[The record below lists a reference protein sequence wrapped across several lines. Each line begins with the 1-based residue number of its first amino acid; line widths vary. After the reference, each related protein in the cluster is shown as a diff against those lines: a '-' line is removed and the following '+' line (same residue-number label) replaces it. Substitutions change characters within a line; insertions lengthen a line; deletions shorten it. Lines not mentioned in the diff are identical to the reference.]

1 MKIDSEKIRKLMIDQ
16 GLNASDVA
24 MALNVTK
31 QAVSVQLSKGSC
43 NPTNAQKHANLLGV
57 RIDDIAPGAYIQV
70 PKNELVVVL
79 DRIASALEQLAEQKE
94 SVRIR

>member
-1 MKIDSEKIRKLMIDQ
+1 MKINSQEIRRLMIDQ

-24 MALNVTK
+24 RALNVTK
-31 QAVSVQLSKGSC
+31 QAVSAQLSHGSC
-43 NPTNAQKHANLLGV
+43 NPTNAQKYANLLGV

-70 PKNELVVVL
+70 PKDELVDVL
-79 DRIASALEQLAEQKE
+79 DRIATALEQLAEQKE